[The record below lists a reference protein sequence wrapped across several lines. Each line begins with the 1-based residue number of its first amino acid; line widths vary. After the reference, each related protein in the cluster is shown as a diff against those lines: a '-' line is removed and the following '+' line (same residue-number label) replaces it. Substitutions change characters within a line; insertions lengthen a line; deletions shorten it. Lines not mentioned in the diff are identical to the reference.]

1 MTDTAFRSMP
11 GTHHP
16 STRTKTMRIVF
27 LGITLLLS
35 GLALTQ
41 FFLVGLSL
49 FESAT
54 HWLDHRNVGHV
65 FGLVTYIVW
74 IPAVLGKTGWKL
86 IGASVVLVVMAH
98 LQYAFIGIDSGVV
111 NALHPLNGSLILALS
126 LWMTSRAVASLRA
139 TTPAG

>member
-1 MTDTAFRSMP
+1 MTDTAIPTAPRADQ
-11 GTHHP
+11 P
-16 STRTKTMRIVF
+16 SALTRAMRITF
-27 LGITLLLS
+27 LGIMLLLS

-49 FESAT
+49 FESAAY
-54 HWLDHRNVGHV
+54 WLDHRNVGHV
-65 FGLVTYIVW
+65 FGIVTYIAS
-74 IPAVLGKTGWKL
+74 IPAVLGNMGRNL

-126 LWMTSRAVASLRA
+126 LWMTSRAIASLRV
-139 TTPAG
+139 TTAVR